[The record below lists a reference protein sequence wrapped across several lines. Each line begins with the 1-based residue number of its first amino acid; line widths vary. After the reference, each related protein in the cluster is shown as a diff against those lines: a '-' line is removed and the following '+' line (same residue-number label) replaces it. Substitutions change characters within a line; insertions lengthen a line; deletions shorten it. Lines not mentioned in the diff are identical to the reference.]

1 MLDFKKGLIDLLAIM
16 PNRFTD
22 GLKRFVLWDYPRASW
37 QYDVMVAI
45 ILAFVFL
52 MPREWFK
59 DQPRIPRAS
68 NIAMLPGE
76 HTSDMYW
83 IDPELLSGI
92 PENQRLSRLA
102 DILKTRTGKTQSVSR
117 LQPIYDDSENEL
129 KGYMAFTKP

>member
-1 MLDFKKGLIDLLAIM
+1 MA
-16 PNRFTD
+16 NEFTA
-22 GLKRFVLWDYPRASW
+22 GVKRFVLWDYARATW

-45 ILAFVFL
+45 ILAFIFL
-52 MPREWFK
+52 TPREWFR

-76 HTSDMYW
+76 NGSEMYL

-92 PENQRLSRLA
+92 PENQRMERLSG
-102 DILKTRTGKTQSVSR
+102 ILKSRTGKNQTILRV
-117 LQPIYDDSENEL
+117 QPIYDDSEKEL